1 MEPPGLDTIARLTIP
16 ADAEYLGICRLAAA
30 ALGGDVG
37 LSDGE
42 LADLRLLVS
51 EVCAYAIEHVPDG
64 HGSPIGLELRLPP
77 GELEVTVEG
86 RGLVFRGDGERALRE
101 QAAAA
106 VIERLTTRFDFST
119 APGGGRLTLAVSRPA
134 G

>member
-1 MEPPGLDTIARLTIP
+1 MESPGLDTIARLTIP

-37 LSDGE
+37 LSDVE

-51 EVCAYAIEHVPDG
+51 EVCAYAIGHAPGGDG
-64 HGSPIGLELRLPP
+64 SAIGIELRLPP
-77 GELEVTVEG
+77 GELEVSVQG
-86 RGLVFRGDGERALRE
+86 RGLAFTSDGERALGER
-101 QAAAA
+101 AAAA
-106 VIERLTTRFDFST
+106 VIERLSTRSNFST
-119 APGGGRLTLAVSRPA
+119 APGGDRLTFAVSRPA